1 VASGLFKRGVL
12 VAGTMINSKTIRVE
26 PPLTISREM
35 IDRVLEILSDVLEGV
50 EKGD

>member
-1 VASGLFKRGVL
+1 
-12 VAGTMINSKTIRVE
+12 
-26 PPLTISREM
+26 LTISREM